1 MYTLYDYIH
10 NGFNFVNNILR
21 KRHKKLT
28 SLMIYSTTRCQ
39 SRCKHCSIWK
49 KPVEHLSLNDIKR
62 IMNSKCVT
70 RHTIVGLEGGEFIL
84 HPEADEILAWFDT
97 HHPNYTLL
105 SNCLAPRKVIE
116 AVKNHRPKHLYVS
129 LDGDRATYLYMRGT
143 DGYDNVCEVVEQC
156 KSLVSI
162 SLMFCLSPW
171 NTFKDMEH
179 VICIAEKY
187 GIDVRIGIYNTMSFF
202 DTTTGLLD
210 TNNRN
215 WLNKIPSS
223 IHRTEE
229 NYDFV
234 ALYDEWRNKRL
245 QLRCHSIFSEL
256 VIHSNGDVPLC
267 QNLDIT
273 LGNIHT
279 SSLDE
284 IFNSKTGCNI
294 QCRHSKECNN
304 CWINYHRKYDIILLR
319 NLERLLPKRIIEIFY
334 GKYQWTGERNITYKQ
349 HIKNIKH
356 KTSNYE
362 RNTDRHQQIQTNA

>member
-1 MYTLYDYIH
+1 
-10 NGFNFVNNILR
+10 
-21 KRHKKLT
+21 
-28 SLMIYSTTRCQ
+28 MIYSTTRCQ

-70 RHTIVGLEGGEFIL
+70 RHTMVGLEGGEFIL
-84 HPEADEILAWFDT
+84 HPEADEILEWFDT

-116 AVKNHRPKHLYVS
+116 ALRRHRPKHLYVS
-129 LDGDRATYLYMRGT
+129 LDGDRSTYLYMRGI
-143 DGYDNVCEVVEQC
+143 DGYNKVREVVEQC
-156 KSLVSI
+156 KSLVPI

-179 VICIAEKY
+179 VISIAEEY
-187 GIDVRIGIYNTMSFF
+187 GVDVRIGIYSTMSFF

-210 TNNRN
+210 TDNSD
-215 WLNKIPSS
+215 WLNKIPLS

-267 QNLDIT
+267 QNLDVT

-284 IFNSKTGCNI
+284 IFNSKTGRNI

-319 NLERLLPKRIIEIFY
+319 NLERLLPKRIIELFY
-334 GKYQWTGERNITYKQ
+334 GKYQWTRERNITYRQ

-356 KTSNYE
+356 KTSNNE
-362 RNTDRHQQIQTNA
+362 RNTNYHQ